1 MRYFFK
7 PAPLII
13 LTTTFLITLA
23 PIATADD
30 TDRIIKARM
39 GAMKDIAS
47 GMKSLAHIIK
57 GRDAFSADKLKE
69 VLAVLEN
76 KASETPGLFE
86 KYAINQKSEAG
97 TEIWENF
104 DDFTKKAHDLERFSR
119 ELALTIES
127 KDHLPNAIKIL
138 GATCKACHSK
148 YRN

>member
-1 MRYFFK
+1 MHYFFQ
-7 PAPLII
+7 PATLII

-39 GAMKDIAS
+39 NAMKDIAS

-69 VLAVLEN
+69 VLAALEN

-86 KYAINQKSEAG
+86 KYAISQTSEAG
-97 TEIWENF
+97 AKIWENF
-104 DDFTKKAHDLERFSR
+104 DDFTKKAYDLERFFC
-119 ELALTIES
+119 ELALTIQS
-127 KDHLPNAIKIL
+127 KDHQPNTMKPL
-138 GATCKACHSK
+138 GSTCKACHSK